1 MLRLSVRRPFADDET
16 DVIDK
21 TSNHVSKSPSP
32 AMLEAKIKEQ
42 LKTDPKF
49 AFLNDEDP
57 YHAYY
62 KYMVEKI
69 REDAE
74 DVAKGIIPA
83 PTAGASASGPG
94 GEAENDKV
102 KNLAD
107 QVTAYEPRELEFK
120 VDLPGVTAQD
130 L

>member
-1 MLRLSVRRPFADDET
+1 M
-16 DVIDK
+16 IDK

-32 AMLEAKIKEQ
+32 ALLEAKIKDQ

-62 KYMVEKI
+62 KYMIEKI

-74 DVAKGIIPA
+74 DVAKGVAPA
-83 PTAGASASGPG
+83 PTAGASGAAG
-94 GEAENDKV
+94 GDAENEKV

-107 QVTAYEPRELEFK
+107 QVTAYEPKELEFK

-130 L
+130 LYVS

>member
-1 MLRLSVRRPFADDET
+1 
-16 DVIDK
+16 VIDK

-32 AMLEAKIKEQ
+32 ALLESKIKEQ

-49 AFLNDEDP
+49 AFLNEEDP

-74 DVAKGIIPA
+74 DVAKGLKPA
-83 PTAGASASGPG
+83 PTAGAVPAAGD
-94 GEAENDKV
+94 GEDKV
-102 KNLAD
+102 KDLAD
-107 QVTAYEPRELEFK
+107 EVTAYEPRELEFK

>member
-1 MLRLSVRRPFADDET
+1 MSRISEYPANKPA
-16 DVIDK
+16 VIDK

-32 AMLEAKIKEQ
+32 ALLESKIKEQ

-49 AFLNDEDP
+49 AFLNEEDP
-57 YHAYY
+57 YHNYY

-74 DVAKGIIPA
+74 DVAKGLKPA
-83 PTAGASASGPG
+83 PTAGATATG
-94 GEAENDKV
+94 GEVDQV
-102 KNLAD
+102 KDLAD
-107 QVTAYEPRELEFK
+107 TVTAYEPRELEFR